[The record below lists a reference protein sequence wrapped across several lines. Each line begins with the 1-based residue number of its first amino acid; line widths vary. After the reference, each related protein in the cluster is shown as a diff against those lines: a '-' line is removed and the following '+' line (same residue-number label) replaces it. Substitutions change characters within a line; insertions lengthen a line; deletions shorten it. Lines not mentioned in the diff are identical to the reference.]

1 MGKNAESFEAEE
13 SRREWT
19 FLWKPKNE
27 GWGNSVYAT
36 NLKGAKEQVLKTY
49 PKGSSFFQRAD
60 LSTLTD
66 DSIVNKQRW
75 RNWDSQWNADDES
88 FKYGC
93 SKCKQFFN
101 TWCQC
106 EEWYG
111 IEAPQSNWYE
121 VNAESFEAPK
131 GKKDFEYFSNK
142 KENANGIRL
151 MIPFRKETEWYGD
164 DKYIIKNEIIDKY
177 TFKDTDI
184 RYDRDYFRN
193 KECNVVEFITF
204 DETDKKIVDDV
215 IDELKSKGFKVSKSK
230 YFYHWL
236 DVYGAESFGAE
247 YEPPKMKDGDLIDF
261 GDGHGYIKIGSHGR
275 YNRDGSM
282 ISPVKSMHCGS
293 NGIYVLIGNITG
305 QSTFVLISQ
314 DKEKLK
320 QKYREYSNFDEW
332 HDFETKKDADS
343 WWKSNRLEDILE
355 KGYSSLHVV
364 LLKEVI
370 EAMHDPNRINV
381 GTTEKDG
388 KYADGTPRFK
398 RFNAENWGGDP
409 EGPLAKALEK
419 ARKKSKKSK
428 KPLKIEKLDAESFS
442 AEQVRCAS
450 CMLKC
455 DREDA
460 TVMGGRFIC
469 DVCQE
474 DDFYAE
480 SFGAD
485 ELAVDDRFG
494 WMGKHEGMKH
504 NVGICDVCNNET
516 WAMKNYPR
524 DFDECDHNWELKGW
538 GYNTIADGFDDWE
551 SSISCSRCNTK
562 FNITPVGNVSF
573 GKEWLTCGHCGNGF
587 NECKCMICE
596 GCDEPTNNCD
606 CKKLTAESFGA
617 EEYLDGEKCVDCK
630 TETIYIVK
638 NTPKDLSYLMCF
650 TCGSEHFSDKL
661 YFAESFKAES
671 FNDLDYESE
680 QWS

>member
-1 MGKNAESFEAEE
+1 MC
-13 SRREWT
+13 
-19 FLWKPKNE
+19 
-27 GWGNSVYAT
+27 GN
-36 NLKGAKEQVLKTY
+36 NM
-49 PKGSSFFQRAD
+49 D
-60 LSTLTD
+60 
-66 DSIVNKQRW
+66 
-75 RNWDSQWNADDES
+75 
-88 FKYGC
+88 
-93 SKCKQFFN
+93 
-101 TWCQC
+101 
-106 EEWYG
+106 
-111 IEAPQSNWYE
+111 
-121 VNAESFEAPK
+121 AESFEAPK

-428 KPLKIEKLDAESFS
+428 KPLKIEKLDAE
-442 AEQVRCAS
+442 Q
-450 CMLKC
+450 
-455 DREDA
+455 
-460 TVMGGRFIC
+460 
-469 DVCQE
+469 
-474 DDFYAE
+474 
-480 SFGAD
+480 FGAD
-485 ELAVDDRFG
+485 GVIKLRIPNEHTHEINDNE
-494 WMGKHEGMKH
+494 WMGLQIDMLIQR
-504 NVGICDVCNNET
+504 GIVEYCE
-516 WAMKNYPR
+516 
-524 DFDECDHNWELKGW
+524 ECDWIFPKDTDHALYQSGHLMKEGE
-538 GYNTIADGFDDWE
+538 ADEMPCYF
-551 SSISCSRCNTK
+551 C
-562 FNITPVGNVSF
+562 
-573 GKEWLTCGHCGNGF
+573 GKEAQTEKGVLYYRTQLPGGKWGSV
-587 NECKCMICE
+587 EICLPCLEHINKVKE
-596 GCDEPTNNCD
+596 GKWIKRTDPNNPQRFYYSKGD
-606 CKKLTAESFGA
+606 R
-617 EEYLDGEKCVDCK
+617 
-630 TETIYIVK
+630 
-638 NTPKDLSYLMCF
+638 
-650 TCGSEHFSDKL
+650 
-661 YFAESFKAES
+661 
-671 FNDLDYESE
+671 LDYDAKTKKHGAYIRSGGGDWNE
-680 QWS
+680 QQNAKGMGYDNGLGKLVKLPNHLTKDFLSNSKTPHKKGITSKRGMGFVLGGIALVLVVQQGLKK